1 MGGISLAGSQKVAG
15 AQQRVRGLASAGA
28 PGDLCSA
35 LCFGPWDLYLTLSF
49 LDFKNIIL
57 KTKLPAAGRGASLT
71 KMTREQEPDLDYR
84 LKSGSAKL
92 GLAPHDQRALRFF
105 LLG

>member
-15 AQQRVRGLASAGA
+15 AQQRVRGLASAGG

-49 LDFKNIIL
+49 LDFKKGIY
-57 KTKLPAAGRGASLT
+57 AGHSHNSNTSLQPWVFSISISIYSIPFNY
-71 KMTREQEPDLDYR
+71 KAGY
-84 LKSGSAKL
+84 SFGSR
-92 GLAPHDQRALRFF
+92 H
-105 LLG
+105 